1 MEKSKVFVDFHNA
14 DVQGR
19 LRLNCTGTIEDLA
32 HQKIW
37 LQNGQEI
44 TLYSED
50 LEVDGIVQYSTAENL
65 WVAVIDW
72 DNIKEKQDVLVKE
85 DEVVI

>member
-50 LEVDGIVQYSTAENL
+50 LEVDGIVQFSTTENL

-72 DNIKEKQDVLVKE
+72 DNIKEKQDVLGKE

>member
-50 LEVDGIVQYSTAENL
+50 LEVDGIVQSIFPYSIYSACNFEQL
-65 WVAVIDW
+65 ALV
-72 DNIKEKQDVLVKE
+72 QVLAN
-85 DEVVI
+85 

>member
-1 MEKSKVFVDFHNA
+1 MEKPKVFVDFHNA

-50 LEVDGIVQYSTAENL
+50 LEVDGIVQFSTTENL

-72 DNIKEKQDVLVKE
+72 DNIKEKQDVLIKE